1 MGFGLCTFGYSLLI
15 FFLFGGDTV
24 GYILLGIGFKKLG
37 KFDNKFKYASYFS
50 FTLIIAALIRLVG
63 FLNGYIGFYDKNST
77 TEIVLQWVQAFVFV
91 LCSLAMHY
99 LYYNAVIQIV
109 KSGGDDKF
117 ARLAKFMKYLSIS
130 VFVAYGFAASFGQQI
145 MSIVWIAI
153 FALIV
158 MNTFFL
164 FKCYASITTESKL
177 EDEKREFGIAGASDD
192 DDDDED

>member
-15 FFLFGGDTV
+15 FFLFGGDTA
-24 GYILLGIGFKKLG
+24 GYILLGIGLKKLG
-37 KFDNKFKYASYFS
+37 KYDKRFRYASYFS
-50 FTLIIAALIRLVG
+50 FALIGAALIRLVG
-63 FLNGYIGFYDKNST
+63 FVNGYLDFYEKNGNI
-77 TEIVLQWVQAFVFV
+77 EIVLQWIQAFVFV

-99 LYYNAVIQIV
+99 LYYNAVIKIV

-117 ARLAKFMKYLSIS
+117 VRLATFMKYLSLT

-158 MNTFFL
+158 LNTFFL
-164 FKCYASITTESKL
+164 FKCYASITTESRL
-177 EDEKREFGIAGASDD
+177 EDEKKEFGIPGASDD
-192 DDDDED
+192 DDDD